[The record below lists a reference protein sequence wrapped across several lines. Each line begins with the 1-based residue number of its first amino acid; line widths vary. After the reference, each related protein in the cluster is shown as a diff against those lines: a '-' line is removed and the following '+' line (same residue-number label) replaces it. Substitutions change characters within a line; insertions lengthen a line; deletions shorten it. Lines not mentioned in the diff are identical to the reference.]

1 MIVWNLFLFLV
12 FMVLAVSADS
22 MQQGRALQT
31 ERSELHCSDCTGG
44 SMGCES
50 GEEML
55 PLLNCRCVI
64 RLNVWSAWPHCCVL
78 RYSIR
83 RALKVC
89 VLYLYYFLSPEE
101 IFFFF
106 LLLILAGNAKD
117 LESILSFGK
126 SDFLSSRKSECF
138 RFVVTLKTWKI
149 ELWVP
154 FNRKKKWLS
163 LPRGI
168 QNS

>member
-1 MIVWNLFLFLV
+1 MLTVCSREESASDVEEWASLFWLCKWQHGMWVW
-12 FMVLAVSADS
+12 
-22 MQQGRALQT
+22 GK
-31 ERSELHCSDCTGG
+31 
-44 SMGCES
+44 
-50 GEEML
+50 ML
-55 PLLNCRCVI
+55 PVLNCRCVI
-64 RLNVWSAWPHCCVL
+64 PLNVWSAWPHCCVL

-117 LESILSFGK
+117 LESILLFGK

-138 RFVVTLKTWKI
+138 RFVTLKTWKI
-149 ELWVP
+149 ELCIP

-168 QNS
+168 QNI